1 MTGSII
7 IAHAVSQ
14 TWVIIGVLLAA
25 LISFSRPIRYGELL
39 SIEATQELK
48 GVAIL
53 AVLFGH
59 VGLFLVND
67 HRFLFPLSTC
77 SGVGVNIFLFLSGY
91 GLTFGMLKKP
101 LSVPAFYRKRALKIF
116 IPFWIALIGFIVLD
130 AIALNRTYSP
140 TYILQSLL
148 GFFPRADMNADINSV
163 FWYITWILG
172 YYLLFPAVFM
182 RQRVWLSALILF
194 ALGEGLVLWSPSLV
208 EDVIHLY
215 EVHTAAFPLGM
226 LTASLLFEVRGRRN
240 AIAEALRVRRARL
253 NGVRYYAVIFL
264 LAAIVL
270 YSAYDSGVGENTLK
284 EQIMSMVTTL
294 SLVALFT
301 VKRIEFRALTLVGI
315 FSYEIYLFHWPLL
328 SRYDV
333 IYHALPAAA
342 ATFANLGVLIAVG
355 WMIQHLAASIASG
368 RQSNQGKRQ

>member
-14 TWVIIGVLLAA
+14 TWVIIGVLLAV

-39 SIEATQELK
+39 SIGATQELK

-101 LSVPAFYRKRALKIF
+101 LPVADFYRKRALKIF

-140 TYILQSLL
+140 TYILHSLL

-182 RQRVWLSALILF
+182 RQRVWVSALILF

-208 EDVIHLY
+208 KDVIHLY

-240 AIAEALRVRRARL
+240 AVAEALRAWRARL
-253 NGVRYYAVIFL
+253 NGVRYYAVILL

-270 YSAYDSGVGENTLK
+270 YSAYDSGVGENTIK

-294 SLVALFT
+294 SLVAAFA
-301 VKRIEFRALTLVGI
+301 VKRIEFRALTLFGI

-355 WMIQHLAASIASG
+355 WMTQHLAASIASG